1 VRRIGGCGEPT
12 LSNQTL
18 LELDQKLQEAMYVA
32 NELLKMLRRF
42 HRDPRRYPQIRAD
55 ITGIAQW
62 LSFLFAQRE
71 HIAIGTIEQRPD
83 LVKLC
88 ARLVCETCKKLV
100 KDNCNRS
107 GAPARSTSPPPIWK
121 AQLEFLLT
129 CTQSVGMEVFAKDCA
144 SSNSPQFL
152 DCLENLTKVL
162 LRMRRYL
169 EPTDGGEL
177 QIEVE
182 HLDDR
187 TCAECGQ
194 VVEPAAESAS

>member
-1 VRRIGGCGEPT
+1 MPQT
-12 LSNQTL
+12 DSSDQTL
-18 LELDQKLQEAMYVA
+18 FEPDQELQKAMYVA
-32 NELLKMLRRF
+32 NELLKTLR
-42 HRDPRRYPQIRAD
+42 HLHGDPRRNRQIRAD

-71 HIAIGTIEQRPD
+71 HIAIGTIQQRPD

-88 ARLVCETCKKLV
+88 ARLVCETCKKLA
-100 KDNCNRS
+100 KDNCNKRS
-107 GAPARSTSPPPIWK
+107 APARLTPPPPIWK
-121 AQLEFLLT
+121 AQLQFLLT
-129 CTQSVGMEVFAKDCA
+129 CTRSVGMEVFAKDCA

-194 VVEPAAESAS
+194 VVEPAAESVS